1 MEYLKLHWDLDQ
13 IIRFWDEVVKRSL
26 DLYFQDFLKD
36 EDPKYLEQYNYMKE
50 DLGSVLKWVRDNSSR
65 VEVPMPKDLRIK
77 DKDLN

>member
-1 MEYLKLHWDLDQ
+1 MEYLKLHWDLEQ

-26 DLYFQDFLKD
+26 DLYFQDFLKG

-50 DLGSVLKWVRDNSSR
+50 DLDSLLKWVRDNSTK
-65 VEVPMPKDLRIK
+65 VEVPMPNHLRIK